1 LVTGLTAKRTL
12 SNVAFENA
20 KDELT
25 DYVFYTELSES
36 ERKKNSSFKRI
47 LARLAD
53 MEYAHY
59 KFWSTYNSEKPSVN
73 SLKIRV
79 MKLLRRVLGITF
91 TLRYLEKNELKSVN
105 KYREVASLLPPTG
118 KRGLGQIIRDE
129 EQHARA
135 FNRNFKGRI
144 NYISFIVLGLA
155 DALVEIAGIHAGA
168 LGIYNSTEVAGLAGI
183 VAGAAASIA
192 MASAAY
198 AQAKTGFKGSA
209 AVSAIY
215 TGISYFLAAV
225 FLATPYFLTRIMLT
239 ALTISLAVGVV
250 LIGIITFFGSVI
262 SGTVFKRDF
271 VEVTAIMFGA
281 AGTLYLLGLAIRH
294 FTGLVMP

>member
-1 LVTGLTAKRTL
+1 LNAKRTL
-12 SNVAFENA
+12 SEVAFENA

-25 DYVFYTELSES
+25 DYEIYAELSKS
-36 ERKKNSSFKRI
+36 EGKKNISFKRI

-53 MEYAHY
+53 MEYKHY
-59 KFWSTYNSEKPSVN
+59 TFWAKYNAEKPSVN
-73 SLKIRV
+73 TFKIRV
-79 MKLLRRVLGITF
+79 MKLVRRVLGVTF
-91 TLRYLEKNELKSVN
+91 TLRYLEESESKSVN
-105 KYREVASLLPPTG
+105 KYKEITNILPPAG
-118 KRGLGQIIRDE
+118 KRVLGQIITDE
-129 EQHARA
+129 EQHQRA

-168 LGIYNSTEVAGLAGI
+168 LGIYSSTEVAGLAGI

-209 AVSAIY
+209 AISATY

-239 ALTISLAVGVV
+239 ALIVSLAVGVV
-250 LIGIITFFGSVI
+250 LIGIVTFFGSVI

-271 VEVTAIMFGA
+271 LEVTSIMFGA
-281 AGTLYLLGLAIRH
+281 AGALYLLGLTIRH
-294 FTGLVMP
+294 FTGIVMP

>member
-1 LVTGLTAKRTL
+1 
-12 SNVAFENA
+12 
-20 KDELT
+20 
-25 DYVFYTELSES
+25 VFYTELSES
-36 ERKKNSSFKRI
+36 ERKKNITFKRI
-47 LARLAD
+47 LAHLAD

-59 KFWSTYNSEKPSVN
+59 TFWSKYNSEKPSVN
-73 SLKIRV
+73 VFKIRL

-91 TLRYLEKNELKSVN
+91 TLRYLERNELKSVN
-105 KYREVASLLPPTG
+105 KYREISYLFPPAG
-118 KRGLGQIIRDE
+118 QKVLGRIIADE
-129 EQHARA
+129 EQHQRA

-168 LGIYNSTEVAGLAGI
+168 LGIYNSTEVAGLSGI

-209 AVSAIY
+209 GVSAVY
-215 TGISYFLAAV
+215 TGISYFAAAV
-225 FLATPYFLTRIMLT
+225 LLATPYFLTRIMVT
-239 ALTISLAVGVV
+239 ALIVSLIVGVV

-262 SGTVFKRDF
+262 SGSVFRKDF
-271 VEVTAIMFGA
+271 AEVTTIMFGA
-281 AGTLYLLGLAIRH
+281 AGALYLLGLAIRS
-294 FTGLVMP
+294 FTGVIMP